1 MTGPRKIPRGFP
13 VQRSAGAQAREDQR
27 RELFGGPVK
36 RIPTA
41 DGWNLS
47 IEGTH
52 IGKVPNGTSIPE
64 HLQLEREF
72 KAAYVAR
79 RNARRADR

>member
-1 MTGPRKIPRGFP
+1 MTAPRKIPKGFP
-13 VQRSAGAQAREDQR
+13 IQRSAASQAAADRR

-36 RIPTA
+36 RTPTA
-41 DGWNLS
+41 DGSNLS

-64 HLQLEREF
+64 QFRLERELT
-72 KAAYVAR
+72 AAYVAR